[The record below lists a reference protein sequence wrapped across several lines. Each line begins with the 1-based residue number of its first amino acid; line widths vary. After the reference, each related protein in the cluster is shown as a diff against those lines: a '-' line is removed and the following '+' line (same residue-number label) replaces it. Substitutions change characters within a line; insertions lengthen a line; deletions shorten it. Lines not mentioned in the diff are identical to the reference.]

1 MESMETWDVE
11 KTTAWFCKIG
21 LDKYGTICQEE
32 DINGR
37 ALLLIGCKGLDQ
49 LVSAFQLKKGPQ
61 KILMNKLQAHM
72 DVFNQSKL
80 QTAPSSKEIRE
91 WTVEE
96 LCNWLGELGIP
107 EECVVIVREEE
118 INGEAF
124 LLYRESGELKE
135 CLKLKMGTWIVLEHE
150 VLLHLEKSCHSER
163 VTTTT
168 VSTTKNI
175 QPMPTSAANT
185 VETKEEKECK
195 EPLAASDPTIK
206 SVLEPPPKVNLS
218 KEEERLSLL
227 QNALQLD
234 IDACS
239 GIEDPEECVTVRS
252 IFVKRG
258 KGANALEKLFNFIVV
273 TKDEMAGDKPRKLW
287 SKIRE
292 KTADWIK
299 LLPAKESRSFLPYC
313 DSKSFVHEP
322 TKEKVCLRED
332 GTVGQIFLEK
342 LSDEE
347 FRKSLFVILVDKLL
361 LNEKKTITYNFCLD
375 KKHKHCYSMKL
386 SMKETKYHASFDTTN
401 PGLDLKWSKH
411 FKTLTV
417 DSGVPDKDASDH
429 SLDERKPSSTRDILR
444 QTPRPFA
451 SEFSGKWYSEGFILD
466 SWETGSKD
474 LIKPAHEFKLL
485 QTGIKNSEDDSVKK
499 FVYETLRFACGC
511 LNERTNGTI
520 HFGVADEVEGQ
531 TCGYQPREIV
541 GSCVTDKP
549 RYNEKLTEFI
559 DKCFV
564 GDSRSN
570 VHNCIRPPSFISVKR
585 TVSDMHTDDK
595 VIIEVDIEPRY
606 SFCAGEIFKVGFKG
620 LDRGKE
626 EPRFFRR
633 HGSQTKA
640 IVDVTEMKEFVKN
653 HLPKLD
659 EERKRLETQH
669 DTFQGMEKQD
679 SLKNLHGKL
688 KRLLCANK
696 NVLDSSKYP
705 ILVLSKPHASV
716 DQDFLDET
724 FCFIQNINWHV
735 IIDFDDEGSDSNGL
749 CRVFKSGPET
759 LQFDIHEAEDYVDE
773 TVIDGIDSRAHWIF
787 ANGYAKLGKA
797 AVGFKEWNNS
807 DRKKGLSLVMQSLA
821 KKIPDVRAVVLFLL
835 VSNEYEPMADTFKDF
850 CTVLGGPNQL
860 VYVAENFE
868 IVKDWEAKL
877 LTTCLDEHQLRER
890 GVVGMSWS
898 EFKECM
904 LQMVSGIDRDQRFVI
919 MATGTPYPVKN
930 VSFNNIEI
938 VSAKECDELR
948 KLEPTERRKASSEVE
963 VNFYRGYPVKWSNF
977 WFTDDQ
983 KNHVLRRDNYSDLKQ
998 LIQELH
1004 SQGSKGKVQK
1014 ITIYHHIGAGA
1025 STMARQVLWDFRCN
1039 TGSPYRCAVVTKIDN
1054 STASELLRLRKIG
1067 YGEESEVI
1075 PPVLA
1080 LVDDTDDALFEA
1092 LYSQVVE
1099 HTNKLPV
1106 AKGPVCV
1113 FLYCKDTQ
1121 EPYKCHLK
1129 DKEIG
1134 KGSVFLEQR
1143 LSKREVD
1150 WFKDKYIDMQGQF
1163 HNKDPNRDFQ
1173 TYANENLLSF
1183 MIMKEN
1189 FNRQYASSIV
1199 ERNLSQVTDEEFR
1212 LLEYT
1217 SLLSIYNPN
1226 SGWGYGVFT
1235 SCFDTVMLSA
1245 SLLRTKQYLD
1255 WVECLTHSARIFL
1268 REYDRSTHYG
1278 SGKAIAIIHPII
1290 AGELLDHMAKRKSTT
1305 VSQIAVDFLK
1315 SPLVENKGQSF
1326 ALKILRDDANK
1337 MLKHR
1342 KKYEYG
1348 DDVQT
1353 KFSPLIEKI
1362 LYSKDSEDK
1371 YGKKIATERSI
1382 DQAAE
1387 VLREGLD
1394 KFKDSMLAQQL
1405 ARVFYVNVAAFAE
1418 SKIDICFDKAH
1429 TFCKT
1434 AIAMDP
1440 NNSFYL
1446 DTMGRIHKKKIE
1458 VLYHRIRKENRIIE
1472 IEAATPVLSL
1482 AFDAMKWFQKSQ
1494 AASIDCHNSCGFRGE
1509 LSVMFYML
1517 DILRCARIFR
1527 GHDGM
1532 KVLQDYLA
1540 FCQVVPPEVETLW
1553 KDCHESIK
1561 NLRNRYRCCIE
1572 GLVEDFAIY
1581 KVDSSE
1587 ERMLPRQIATF
1598 KKQYYSYFGD
1608 VDVKWN
1614 TEIPEERWEHR
1625 WCQINQYLAGDI
1637 FGVFSIHRT
1646 KDTTKE
1652 RLPTET
1658 LQELRKLAYENYC
1671 ESIHNTH
1678 YNDLLLIIS
1687 TGMALHSPYGKIS
1700 KSKSAQT
1707 IDEYKE
1713 IYSFVERLFALEQG
1727 DGRHK
1732 RIYAHLFKVM
1742 FLWPR
1747 KDLDLAVSG
1756 YRVQDFYDALEKLR
1770 KRWKIK
1776 CKEYIDT
1783 DKLQKH
1789 KMYKNMTFTQ
1799 PTRQYTTLFY
1809 LGKGTGLDV
1818 FVHIN
1823 ELMDRGFLDWQKR
1836 QIKQRLKRLTGV
1848 VQSKNFIR
1856 VQNPLESS
1864 RAIDVYYSSFREGDR
1879 FSKEEVSFYLGFSWP
1894 QPTAFDVKYTSTDP
1908 TKRADPVL
1916 EDQMKFV
1923 ESSYDVFTYERYI
1936 SQMGKLSKK
1945 LAEIDDLKKRKAGGL
1960 KLDEN
1965 QVTNVSGCIRAPMCC
1980 FNFL

>member
-1 MESMETWDVE
+1 MDDRLKIFLSGLPPDCQAGTLKDYLEGVCNCPGAVTELSIPNKKNFAFITLSCSQVAKCLLQSTLLYCNDAGDLYYLKAYPYVKQQLRRKQFHGYMPEAKPHTSSMPKNEPKPVKYTPPDHAHQYSPDYSMLSLCKPKRKRKKRDDLTVWFGGVGSTSFRKRPRHKKKKKQTSKLELHKNESFQFGNLCPERAEATEGVGTVVHENGQEFVKAGGKAPAVEVVHKDYQNATKSSKTIASSIGTQVIIDHDYLGPLCLQFASPPTVADIKNELLVRTGLPVKDQFLYCNGKKLCDSLILKSLLEDNQESLTLMLSVGSLKGGVNPKKAPDEGATGVSEKPSASQEGAMESMETWDVE

-61 KILMNKLQAHM
+61 RILMNKLQTHM

-91 WTVEE
+91 WTVKE

-206 SVLEPPPKVNLS
+206 SVLEPRPKVNLS

-234 IDACS
+234 IDTCS

-273 TKDEMAGDKPRKLW
+273 TKDEMTGDKPRKLW

-429 SLDERKPSSTRDILR
+429 SLGERKPSSTRDILR
-444 QTPRPFA
+444 QTPRSFA
-451 SEFSGKWYSEGFILD
+451 SEFSGKGYSEGFILD

-559 DKCFV
+559 GKCFV

-570 VHNCIRPPSFISVKR
+570 VHNCIRPPIFIPVKR
-585 TVSDMHTDDK
+585 TVSDMHTDGK

-640 IVDVTEMKEFVKN
+640 IVDVTEMKEFIKN

-904 LQMVSGIDRDQRFVI
+904 LQMVSGIDRDQRFVT

-983 KNHVLRRDNYSDLKQ
+983 KNHVLRRDNYSDL
-998 LIQELH
+998 
-1004 SQGSKGKVQK
+1004 
-1014 ITIYHHIGAGA
+1014 
-1025 STMARQVLWDFRCN
+1025 
-1039 TGSPYRCAVVTKIDN
+1039 N
-1054 STASELLRLRKIG
+1054 S
-1067 YGEESEVI
+1067 
-1075 PPVLA
+1075 
-1080 LVDDTDDALFEA
+1080 
-1092 LYSQVVE
+1092 
-1099 HTNKLPV
+1099 
-1106 AKGPVCV
+1106 
-1113 FLYCKDTQ
+1113 
-1121 EPYKCHLK
+1121 
-1129 DKEIG
+1129 
-1134 KGSVFLEQR
+1134 
-1143 LSKREVD
+1143 
-1150 WFKDKYIDMQGQF
+1150 
-1163 HNKDPNRDFQ
+1163 
-1173 TYANENLLSF
+1173 
-1183 MIMKEN
+1183 
-1189 FNRQYASSIV
+1189 
-1199 ERNLSQVTDEEFR
+1199 
-1212 LLEYT
+1212 
-1217 SLLSIYNPN
+1217 
-1226 SGWGYGVFT
+1226 
-1235 SCFDTVMLSA
+1235 
-1245 SLLRTKQYLD
+1245 
-1255 WVECLTHSARIFL
+1255 
-1268 REYDRSTHYG
+1268 
-1278 SGKAIAIIHPII
+1278 
-1290 AGELLDHMAKRKSTT
+1290 
-1305 VSQIAVDFLK
+1305 
-1315 SPLVENKGQSF
+1315 
-1326 ALKILRDDANK
+1326 
-1337 MLKHR
+1337 
-1342 KKYEYG
+1342 
-1348 DDVQT
+1348 
-1353 KFSPLIEKI
+1353 
-1362 LYSKDSEDK
+1362 
-1371 YGKKIATERSI
+1371 
-1382 DQAAE
+1382 
-1387 VLREGLD
+1387 
-1394 KFKDSMLAQQL
+1394 
-1405 ARVFYVNVAAFAE
+1405 
-1418 SKIDICFDKAH
+1418 
-1429 TFCKT
+1429 
-1434 AIAMDP
+1434 
-1440 NNSFYL
+1440 
-1446 DTMGRIHKKKIE
+1446 
-1458 VLYHRIRKENRIIE
+1458 
-1472 IEAATPVLSL
+1472 
-1482 AFDAMKWFQKSQ
+1482 
-1494 AASIDCHNSCGFRGE
+1494 
-1509 LSVMFYML
+1509 
-1517 DILRCARIFR
+1517 
-1527 GHDGM
+1527 
-1532 KVLQDYLA
+1532 
-1540 FCQVVPPEVETLW
+1540 
-1553 KDCHESIK
+1553 
-1561 NLRNRYRCCIE
+1561 
-1572 GLVEDFAIY
+1572 
-1581 KVDSSE
+1581 
-1587 ERMLPRQIATF
+1587 
-1598 KKQYYSYFGD
+1598 
-1608 VDVKWN
+1608 
-1614 TEIPEERWEHR
+1614 
-1625 WCQINQYLAGDI
+1625 
-1637 FGVFSIHRT
+1637 
-1646 KDTTKE
+1646 
-1652 RLPTET
+1652 
-1658 LQELRKLAYENYC
+1658 
-1671 ESIHNTH
+1671 
-1678 YNDLLLIIS
+1678 
-1687 TGMALHSPYGKIS
+1687 
-1700 KSKSAQT
+1700 
-1707 IDEYKE
+1707 
-1713 IYSFVERLFALEQG
+1713 
-1727 DGRHK
+1727 
-1732 RIYAHLFKVM
+1732 
-1742 FLWPR
+1742 
-1747 KDLDLAVSG
+1747 
-1756 YRVQDFYDALEKLR
+1756 
-1770 KRWKIK
+1770 
-1776 CKEYIDT
+1776 
-1783 DKLQKH
+1783 
-1789 KMYKNMTFTQ
+1789 
-1799 PTRQYTTLFY
+1799 
-1809 LGKGTGLDV
+1809 
-1818 FVHIN
+1818 
-1823 ELMDRGFLDWQKR
+1823 
-1836 QIKQRLKRLTGV
+1836 
-1848 VQSKNFIR
+1848 
-1856 VQNPLESS
+1856 
-1864 RAIDVYYSSFREGDR
+1864 
-1879 FSKEEVSFYLGFSWP
+1879 
-1894 QPTAFDVKYTSTDP
+1894 
-1908 TKRADPVL
+1908 
-1916 EDQMKFV
+1916 
-1923 ESSYDVFTYERYI
+1923 
-1936 SQMGKLSKK
+1936 
-1945 LAEIDDLKKRKAGGL
+1945 
-1960 KLDEN
+1960 
-1965 QVTNVSGCIRAPMCC
+1965 
-1980 FNFL
+1980 